1 MNAET
6 VRRGKLVSLTYSLIN
21 QRGEI
26 FEQTDVPVS
35 YLHGMDSGLFEKV
48 EQALE
53 GKTVGDKVQV
63 TLNPEEGFGP
73 RDPGLTFTD
82 DLDNV
87 PSELRFV
94 GARLE
99 AQNASGETM
108 SFIVTHVNHD
118 KLTVDGNHPLAGQ
131 TVQFHVTIQDVRAP
145 TAEELQ
151 RAQSGG
157 STTLQ

>member
-1 MNAET
+1 MTAEA
-6 VRRGKLVSLTYSLIN
+6 VRHGKLVSLTYTLIN
-21 QRGEI
+21 QRGEV

-35 YLHGMDSGLFEKV
+35 YLYGMDSGLFEKV

-53 GKTVGDKVQV
+53 GKSAGDKVEV
-63 TLNPEEGFGP
+63 TLNPEEGFGV

-87 PSELRFV
+87 PTELRHV
-94 GARLE
+94 GAQLE
-99 AQNASGETM
+99 ARNASGETLN
-108 SFIVTHVNHD
+108 FTVTHITDN

-131 TVQFHVTIQDVRAP
+131 TVRFRVTIQDVRTP

-151 RAQSGG
+151 RAGSGG
-157 STTLQ
+157 SITLQ